1 MTGILQALLS
11 CFGGQAT
18 PGPSY
23 VEDVFSTYL
32 YTGNGSTQTIDNG
45 MDLSGSGG
53 MVWIKSRSAATDH
66 ALYDTARGA
75 TFDLVSNSSAA
86 QTTQATG
93 LTSFNFNGFSI
104 GALAKL
110 NTSSA
115 TYASWTFE
123 KKDKFFDVRA
133 VSHTNG
139 TATDVDLSNLG
150 TLGAVIFKDT
160 GSGNWFVWHRSLSG
174 SNKLL
179 LNTTDNQAIFTTF
192 NVSGTTVTISSAATT
207 GTKLIYAFAHDAG
220 GFGALAADNI
230 ISCGTYLGSNHR
242 AQEVVQLGY
251 EPQWVLIKNI
261 TTSATQWV
269 AVDNMRGMARTGP
282 NSWLAP
288 NSAAIETT
296 TAADRVVASATGFFF
311 DGAQQPINEAGST
324 FVYIAIRRGPMR
336 VPVSGINVF
345 QLSARTGTGVNAT
358 VTGGVSVDDLAIIKN
373 RGVTTIPLWVPRMVG
388 INYLSSNSTAI
399 EVAAGATILQSNPWD
414 VMDGVKVG
422 TTSNIVNASANNYI
436 NYLFSRAPYFFDVV
450 CYTGTG
456 ANTTQAHNL
465 GVAPDLIIVKARSA
479 LGGWNVYSS
488 ALTNAQ
494 YILLDSTAGRVS
506 GATNRW
512 NSTSPT
518 ASVFSLGTS
527 TDVNGSGT
535 TYVAYLF
542 GTIGGVSKSGGYT
555 GTGAAQII
563 DCGFTTGARFVMIKR
578 TDAIGGW
585 YVWDSARGITAGNDP
600 FLFMDSTAV
609 ENTTTDYINA
619 ASAGFEI
626 TSTAPIAI
634 NAAGGSY
641 LFLAI
646 A

>member
-11 CFGGQAT
+11 CFGGQTT

-160 GSGNWFVWHRSLSG
+160 GSGNWIVWHRSLSG

-179 LNTTDNQAIFTTF
+179 LNTTDNQAIITTF
-192 NVSGTTVTISSAATT
+192 NVSGTTVTISSAAIT

-220 GFGALAADNI
+220 GFGANGADNV
-230 ISCGTYLGSNHR
+230 ISCGSYTGNGSATGPTITLN
-242 AQEVVQLGY
+242 Y
-251 EPQWVLIKNI
+251 EPQWLLIKRSDSTGDWNLI
-261 TTSATQWV
+261 
-269 AVDNMRGMARTGP
+269 DNMRGFVVGGTDSELNPNLTNAESTGTFVTP
-282 NSWLAP
+282 
-288 NSAAIETT
+288 T
-296 TAADRVVASATGFFF
+296 ATGFQLNTT
-311 DGAQQPINEAGST
+311 DTGYNASGGTYI
-324 FVYIAIRRGPMR
+324 YIAIRRSPMR
-336 VPVSGINVF
+336 VPVSGINVL

-373 RGVTTIPLWVPRMVG
+373 RGATTVPLWVPRLTG
-388 INYLSSNSTAI
+388 ANYLASSSTAI

-488 ALTNAQ
+488 VLTNTQ
-494 YILLDSTAGRVS
+494 YIFLDSTAGKVS
-506 GATNRW
+506 GATTRW

-527 TDVNGSGT
+527 AEVNGSGT

-542 GTIGGVSKSGGYT
+542 GTIGGVSKVGGYT

-563 DCGFTTGARFVMIKR
+563 DCGFTTGARFVMVKR
-578 TDAIGGW
+578 TDSIGGW

-600 FLFMDSTAV
+600 FLFMDGTAA

>member
-1 MTGILQALLS
+1 M
-11 CFGGQAT
+11 
-18 PGPSY
+18 
-23 VEDVFSTYL
+23 
-32 YTGNGSTQTIDNG
+32 
-45 MDLSGSGG
+45 
-53 MVWIKSRSAATDH
+53 
-66 ALYDTARGA
+66 
-75 TFDLVSNSSAA
+75 
-86 QTTQATG
+86 
-93 LTSFNFNGFSI
+93 
-104 GALAKL
+104 
-110 NTSSA
+110 
-115 TYASWTFE
+115 
-123 KKDKFFDVRA
+123 
-133 VSHTNG
+133 
-139 TATDVDLSNLG
+139 
-150 TLGAVIFKDT
+150 
-160 GSGNWFVWHRSLSG
+160 
-174 SNKLL
+174 
-179 LNTTDNQAIFTTF
+179 
-192 NVSGTTVTISSAATT
+192 
-207 GTKLIYAFAHDAG
+207 
-220 GFGALAADNI
+220 
-230 ISCGTYLGSNHR
+230 
-242 AQEVVQLGY
+242 
-251 EPQWVLIKNI
+251 
-261 TTSATQWV
+261 
-269 AVDNMRGMARTGP
+269 
-282 NSWLAP
+282 
-288 NSAAIETT
+288 
-296 TAADRVVASATGFFF
+296 
-311 DGAQQPINEAGST
+311 
-324 FVYIAIRRGPMR
+324 
-336 VPVSGINVF
+336 
-345 QLSARTGTGVNAT
+345 
-358 VTGGVSVDDLAIIKN
+358 
-373 RGVTTIPLWVPRMVG
+373 
-388 INYLSSNSTAI
+388 
-399 EVAAGATILQSNPWD
+399 
-414 VMDGVKVG
+414 
-422 TTSNIVNASANNYI
+422 
-436 NYLFSRAPYFFDVV
+436 

-600 FLFMDSTAV
+600 FLFMDSTAA